1 MLRAE
6 NARLRELLDT
16 AADAVRSP
24 AAEPTPRA
32 PTGGLTL
39 FEDETAGL
47 PRVDAKSSAEEKI
60 ALFRALFA
68 GRDDVYATRWDN
80 PRTGKAGWSPAVV
93 GGPANAKRP
102 DREYLPLTDA
112 VIEAHLS
119 GRIHVGLYPLL
130 PDDSCRLLACD
141 FDGPSWPL
149 DARAYQD
156 AARALG
162 IEAAV
167 ERSRSGDGAHVWILF
182 AGRVPAS
189 VARRIG
195 AHLLREAMTIRAEL
209 DLASYDR
216 LFPAQD
222 FMPKGSFGNLI
233 ALPLQ
238 GQCRRKGTTVFLDDA
253 LGPFDD
259 QWASLSS
266 LQRVV
271 PAVANSMAEQLREV
285 AAGPMEPAYR
295 RPFHG
300 DAPKPPASI
309 HAVAGTMLAID
320 RIGLPPALVSSLKH
334 LASLHN
340 PEYYEKERLRFST
353 WNTPRLIR
361 CYEETVDQ
369 LLLPRGLREA
379 ATGLAREAGSR
390 LEVRETPSTAPAIDV
405 RLRATLDTDQQAAFG
420 ELRDHDLGVLV
431 APPGTGKTVVGCA
444 VIAHRATAT
453 LILVDRQP
461 LLEQWR
467 QRLQD
472 HLGLNRR
479 QVGAIRGGS
488 GRLKGIV
495 DVAMVQSLAR
505 RDDLRELTSDYGLV
519 VVDECHHVPAVTFE
533 RVVRQISAPAWL
545 GLTATPYRRDGLEG
559 LITMYCGPVRH
570 RMSGGS
576 TEDDGIER
584 VLAIHETEHP
594 DPDDRGG
601 EASPAIQTVF
611 RGLVEDDVRTGQI
624 CADIAAASRAG
635 RNCLV
640 LSQWTAHVRSIE
652 ARLDEF
658 GVKPVVLVGG
668 VGMKERREIIDAL
681 AGAQPGDGAVLV
693 ATGSLLGEG
702 FDCPPLD
709 TLFLAFPIAFRG
721 RIVQYVGRVLRP
733 LEGKQRIEVHDYVD
747 AKVPVLARM
756 LTKRLAAYATLGFDV
771 RGVGARRR

>member
-1 MLRAE
+1 
-6 NARLRELLDT
+6 
-16 AADAVRSP
+16 
-24 AAEPTPRA
+24 
-32 PTGGLTL
+32 
-39 FEDETAGL
+39 
-47 PRVDAKSSAEEKI
+47 
-60 ALFRALFA
+60 
-68 GRDDVYATRWDN
+68 
-80 PRTGKAGWSPAVV
+80 
-93 GGPANAKRP
+93 
-102 DREYLPLTDA
+102 
-112 VIEAHLS
+112 
-119 GRIHVGLYPLL
+119 
-130 PDDSCRLLACD
+130 
-141 FDGPSWPL
+141 
-149 DARAYQD
+149 
-156 AARALG
+156 
-162 IEAAV
+162 
-167 ERSRSGDGAHVWILF
+167 
-182 AGRVPAS
+182 
-189 VARRIG
+189 
-195 AHLLREAMTIRAEL
+195 
-209 DLASYDR
+209 
-216 LFPAQD
+216 
-222 FMPKGSFGNLI
+222 
-233 ALPLQ
+233 
-238 GQCRRKGTTVFLDDA
+238 
-253 LGPFDD
+253 
-259 QWASLSS
+259 
-266 LQRVV
+266 
-271 PAVANSMAEQLREV
+271 
-285 AAGPMEPAYR
+285 
-295 RPFHG
+295 
-300 DAPKPPASI
+300 
-309 HAVAGTMLAID
+309 
-320 RIGLPPALVSSLKH
+320 
-334 LASLHN
+334 
-340 PEYYEKERLRFST
+340 
-353 WNTPRLIR
+353 
-361 CYEETVDQ
+361 
-369 LLLPRGLREA
+369 
-379 ATGLAREAGSR
+379 
-390 LEVRETPSTAPAIDV
+390 
-405 RLRATLDTDQQAAFG
+405 
-420 ELRDHDLGVLV
+420 
-431 APPGTGKTVVGCA
+431 VVGCA

-472 HLGLNRR
+472 HLGLSRR

-584 VLAIHETEHP
+584 VLAIHETDHLGS
-594 DPDDRGG
+594 DDRGG
-601 EASPAIQTVF
+601 EAISAIQTVF

-640 LSQWTAHVRSIE
+640 LSQWTAHVRSLE

-658 GVKPVVLVGG
+658 GVKPAVLVGG
-668 VGMKERREIIDAL
+668 VGMKERREIINAL

-756 LTKRLAAYATLGFDV
+756 LTKRLAAYATLGFDL